1 MLNNEKIL
9 SMMKRLFK
17 QIPLFLFFVATFTL
31 FSSELVQAQT
41 EKNFKV
47 QIRISTSMIFSD
59 GFPSNELI
67 SLTEKLQNVPEVNHI
82 DSAINSRQRGNSN
95 ENRMQINAELGFT
108 DFDAY
113 KKWLSA
119 PESEELLNSLVD
131 NSDHFSMNL
140 SIDKRL

>member
-1 MLNNEKIL
+1 
-9 SMMKRLFK
+9 MKRLFK
-17 QIPLFLFFVATFTL
+17 QILFFLCCVAVFTL
-31 FSSELVQAQT
+31 FYSELVQAQA
-41 EKNFKV
+41 EDNFTV
-47 QIRISTSMIFSD
+47 QVRISTSMIFSD

-95 ENRMQINAELGFT
+95 ENRMQINAALVFT

-119 PESEELLNSLVD
+119 PETEELLNSLLD
-131 NSDHFSMNL
+131 TSDQFSMNL
-140 SIDKRL
+140 SIEKRL

>member
-1 MLNNEKIL
+1 
-9 SMMKRLFK
+9 MKRLFK
-17 QIPLFLFFVATFTL
+17 QVLFFLCCVAAFTL
-31 FSSELVQAQT
+31 YSSELVQAQT
-41 EKNFKV
+41 DEGFAV
-47 QIRISTSMIFSD
+47 QVRISTSMIFSD

-67 SLTEKLQNVPEVNHI
+67 SLTEKLQNVPEVNQI

-113 KKWLSA
+113 KNWLSA
-119 PESEELLNSLVD
+119 PETEELLSSLVD
-131 NSDHFSMNL
+131 NSDQFSMNL